1 MLPHTYAC
9 DGLRSSIET
18 LDGLGT
24 STHLEHLT
32 ELTARAMPMACGAT
46 NRSSRIEKHRLAASK
61 EAIGSVCVGSVCVGG
76 VQAAAVSTA
85 SSLKHSRAQVSQALK
100 SLKHSSL
107 SRAQVSQALKS
118 APSHNSCHFHMRCWR
133 CWPQVAAAA
142 LAAGWKR
149 CVSVPHAAW
158 DCPQL
163 YLEI

>member
-61 EAIGSVCVGSVCVGG
+61 EAIGGVCVGG
-76 VQAAAVSTA
+76 VQAEAVSTA
-85 SSLKHSRAQVSQALK
+85 SSLKHSRAQVRS
-100 SLKHSSL
+100 
-107 SRAQVSQALKS
+107 
-118 APSHNSCHFHMRCWR
+118 
-133 CWPQVAAAA
+133 
-142 LAAGWKR
+142 
-149 CVSVPHAAW
+149 
-158 DCPQL
+158 
-163 YLEI
+163 IT